1 METYPLCTILYVLF
15 MKQRML
21 KYIVC
26 STNPSILQ
34 RFGSTIVFR
43 KRDRGLEHVAFRK
56 SDLVSEGRS
65 CFRISIA
72 FWSSI
77 AFEARHV
84 WKERFSFRSGTVLRK
99 TVRDFE
105 DGSCIR
111 SSVSTTCHHMM
122 KYDVT
127 IHTAG
132 YHI

>member
-34 RFGSTIVFR
+34 RFGSAIVFR
-43 KRDRGLEHVAFRK
+43 STSRFGRAILFQKV
-56 SDLVSEGRS
+56 DLVSESRS
-65 CFRISIA
+65 HFGVRSH
-72 FWSSI
+72 FG
-77 AFEARHV
+77 ARHV
-84 WKERFSFRSGTVLRK
+84 WKERFSFRSGAVLRK

-111 SSVSTTCHHMM
+111 SSVSTTCHHTWRPYLSRTTSMC
-122 KYDVT
+122 
-127 IHTAG
+127 
-132 YHI
+132 YHNLHWW